1 MVMRNEVPVI
11 DIQGLHKSYGS
22 VHALNGLDLAV
33 NEGEIFGYLGPN
45 GAGKSTTINIV
56 LGFIKA
62 TSGAV
67 RAFGLDPQ
75 TDGAEV
81 RRRIGFLPESPRLYE
96 DMTGI
101 EFLEYVG
108 RLQTGGDAP
117 DWKPYCE
124 RLDLAP
130 AALSHAR

>member
-1 MVMRNEVPVI
+1 MVMNNEAPVI
-11 DIQGLHKSYGS
+11 DIQGLHKRYGA

-75 TDGAEV
+75 SDGAEV
-81 RRRIGFLPESPRLYE
+81 RSASVF
-96 DMTGI
+96 
-101 EFLEYVG
+101 
-108 RLQTGGDAP
+108 
-117 DWKPYCE
+117 C
-124 RLDLAP
+124 
-130 AALSHAR
+130 LSRPGCTRT